1 MEMSDNTKNKR
12 EELNT
17 ILTKILDE
25 EDVGQRGWWW
35 FKSKIF
41 KLHPQVATAE
51 YNDTMVPPSY
61 CLYEQQ

>member
-17 ILTKILDE
+17 IWTKILDE
-25 EDVGQRGWWW
+25 GDVGQRGWWW

-41 KLHPQVATAE
+41 KLCPKLL
-51 YNDTMVPPSY
+51 PPSIMIHY
-61 CLYEQQ
+61 CQLL